1 MEPHFSGGAPAASS
15 PAPTAPLTYYL
26 TDILGTTL
34 AVVHPDRLEIL
45 PLTAFGKPVQAVPL
59 QNQTSPEP
67 QSPGVK
73 TNATNQKEKQP

>member
-1 MEPHFSGGAPAASS
+1 MESHVSGGAPAASS

-45 PLTAFGKPVQAVPL
+45 PLTAFGKPVQAVPP
-59 QNQTSPEP
+59 QNKTIPEP
-67 QSPGVK
+67 QDSGLK
-73 TNATNQKEKQP
+73 TNATKQKENQP